1 MFTRFDTENE
11 SGFGL
16 GLAIVHRII
25 TRLGGTIRVESE
37 PNRGT
42 TFYFTLPLLPSPT
55 MII

>member
-42 TFYFTLPLLPSPT
+42 TFYFTLPLLDRKSVV
-55 MII
+55 